1 MLFDLFKFMFM
12 LLGMNVVTM
21 LLALAYKNC
30 GDADYKITL
39 NTVVFF
45 GIMSLVFS
53 VVSATTLTN

>member
-12 LLGMNVVTM
+12 LLAMNVVTM
-21 LLALAYKNC
+21 LLSLAYKNY

-39 NTVVFF
+39 NTIVFF
-45 GIMSLVFS
+45 EIMGLVFS